1 MFFQPEWHIVDP
13 ICTFMF
19 SILVLATTY
28 AIIKDTVLVLMEGMP
43 KNNQFVA
50 VLDTLLN
57 ISGVIR
63 VHNLRIWAL
72 SLDKTVLSAHL
83 VIGKYFYKFTG
94 LCVSI
99 QPSGRVSV
107 LL

>member
-1 MFFQPEWHIVDP
+1 MISNVLNGVANFRFTLTVFLFQPEWHIVDP

-83 VIGKYFYKFTG
+83 VIGKY
-94 LCVSI
+94 S
-99 QPSGRVSV
+99 
-107 LL
+107 